1 MNDYGS
7 MPLNKIP
14 KEIDLKLQGFDFSL
28 EDTTEWKK
36 VVKLKI
42 PNPIAFIENHAA
54 SMDSL
59 KKRWSEWKHD
69 RPENNQTIAEYDE
82 KLKKCDAFVNLM
94 AEILLEE
101 ATPSPVLPDQRQ
113 QVVLAQTLSS
123 SNTPLQAKEQPAS
136 SPKAPWENL
145 KLAFE
150 NGTPELCQQLFY
162 DFLAHPQDFIESKEG
177 ENYLKGFSFHE
188 CACAKYDRSS
198 KPLRQKLENIIV
210 EGIAANS
217 ENASETL
224 RLASIGAGGLL
235 QDLIVVGKLIQKGF
249 KNIDI
254 IFSDINA
261 DGDDAKKFEDML
273 KKLPGVSIKAVY
285 AQFMRSNAKLHAA
298 YGTDFDVLYK
308 EHGSGWSSV
317 FQAQNALMDKAKLYL
332 FGDNTQII
340 LDKDNNITNLLD
352 PAEDIINKLHQNS
365 RWEKLHGIDCI
376 NIIISKEKT
385 KMNFN
390 IPAIAKTV
398 QCVSKQFN
406 KPIHLEL
413 YGHEGAISAYRLA
426 GEANQRVLK
435 ELSGVKNLN
444 VIYNKQEFSKQ
455 QPNQK
460 TMKAHILIHEKT
472 MGNSTVDFE

>member
-28 EDTTEWKK
+28 EDAAEWKK
-36 VVKLKI
+36 VVKPKI
-42 PNPIAFIENHAA
+42 PNPITFIENHIA
-54 SMDSL
+54 SMDAL
-59 KKRWSEWKHD
+59 KKRWSEWKQDQAH
-69 RPENNQTIAEYDE
+69 NNLTISDYEE

-94 AEILLEE
+94 AEVLLEE
-101 ATPSPVLPDQRQ
+101 AQPTPPIPDQRQ
-113 QVVLAQTLSS
+113 QAVLEQTLSS
-123 SNTPLQAKEQPAS
+123 SSAPLQSKEELS
-136 SPKAPWENL
+136 HSPKAPWEGL
-145 KLAFE
+145 QLAFE
-150 NGTPELCQQLFY
+150 KGTPELCQQLFY
-162 DFLAHPQDFIESKEG
+162 DILAHPQDFIESKEG

-188 CACAKYDRSS
+188 CACAKYDRNS
-198 KPLRQKLENIIV
+198 KPIRQKLENIIV
-210 EGIAANS
+210 EGIATNI

-235 QDLIVVGKLIQKGF
+235 QDLIIVGKLIQKGF
-249 KNIDI
+249 KNIYI
-254 IFSDINA
+254 IFSDNNA

-273 KKLPGVSIKAVY
+273 NKLPGVSIKAVY
-285 AQFMRSNAKLHAA
+285 AQFIVSNAKLHAA

-317 FQAQNALMDKAKLYL
+317 FQAQNALMDKAKLYV
-332 FGDNTQII
+332 FGDSTQII
-340 LDKDNNITNLLD
+340 LDKDNHITNLLD

-365 RWEKLHGIDCI
+365 RLEKLQGVDGI
-376 NIIISKEKT
+376 NIIISKDKA

-398 QCVSKQFN
+398 QYISKEFN

-413 YGHEGAISAYRLA
+413 YGNEGAISAYRLA

-435 ELSGVKNLN
+435 ELSGIKNLN

-455 QPNQK
+455 QQSQK
-460 TMKAHILIHEKT
+460 TIKTHILIHEKA
-472 MGNSTVDFE
+472 MGNSTVDLE